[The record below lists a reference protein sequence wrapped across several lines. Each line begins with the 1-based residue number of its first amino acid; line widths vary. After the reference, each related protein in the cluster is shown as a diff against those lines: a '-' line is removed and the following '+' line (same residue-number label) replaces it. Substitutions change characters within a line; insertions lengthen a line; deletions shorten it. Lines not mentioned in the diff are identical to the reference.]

1 MNLGKRRESRVL
13 AMKALYMYEMND
25 CGDMESILNEVFE
38 LEENLS
44 DDVKKYAV
52 NLTNKATLFY
62 DKLNNLINN
71 ATKNWKIER
80 MAVIDKNIIRIALVE
95 IYLQDKVPDVV
106 AINEAIEIAKEY
118 STNDSGGFVNGILDF
133 IVKNKDEFEKKLKD

>member
-1 MNLGKRRESRVL
+1 
-13 AMKALYMYEMND
+13 MKALYMYEMND

>member
-1 MNLGKRRESRVL
+1 
-13 AMKALYMYEMND
+13 MKALYMFEMND
-25 CGDMESILNEVFE
+25 RKDVESILEEIFE
-38 LEENLS
+38 IEEELT

-52 NLTNKATLFY
+52 NLTNKAVLYY
-62 DKLNNLINN
+62 DKLNGLINN

-80 MAVIDKNIIRIALVE
+80 MAVIDKNILRIALVE

-106 AINEAIEIAKEY
+106 AIDEAIEIAKEY
-118 STNDSGGFVNGILDF
+118 STDDSGGFVNGILDF